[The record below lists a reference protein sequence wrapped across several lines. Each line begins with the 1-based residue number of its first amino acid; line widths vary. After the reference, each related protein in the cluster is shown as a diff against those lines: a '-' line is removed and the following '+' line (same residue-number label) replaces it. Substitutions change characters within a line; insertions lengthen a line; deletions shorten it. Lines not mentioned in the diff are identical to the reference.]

1 MTVLDLDKQILS
13 YASVFG
19 MIEELQLQ
27 GTQFSWLGS
36 IFYVGQLVAEFPAMY
51 LMSRL
56 SLAKFVA
63 CTVYGRALNP
73 QFRDQELTEHRV
85 VWGGVCMVRSLNHT
99 KRYKGPSLSVSS
111 VWQQQRASHH
121 SWEFALR

>member
-1 MTVLDLDKQILS
+1 MTALDLDKQSLS

-36 IFYVGQLVAEFPAMY
+36 IFYVGQLVAQFPAMY

-63 CTVYGRALNP
+63 CTVYGRALVLNP
-73 QFRDQELTEHRV
+73 RI
-85 VWGGVCMVRSLNHT
+85 
-99 KRYKGPSLSVSS
+99 KG
-111 VWQQQRASHH
+111 
-121 SWEFALR
+121 